1 MEERRLLIAVA
12 LSLLVLTAY
21 QMLFPPTP
29 APRPTPTP
37 AATPAPGSA
46 GRAPVAPHAP
56 GLAQP
61 SPAAT
66 PAPVPQVADERE
78 RRVEVRGPDVSAA
91 FSNRGA
97 RLVSWQLQRYSDG
110 RGRPEDMVQAVPTGA
125 RVLDVETGEPEV
137 DARLREALFL
147 ASSEVLQVAPSGETE
162 LRFEYSD
169 GSLAASKRLR
179 FQPRGYLIAL
189 EASVRRDGRELP
201 LRLSWG
207 PGVSNPSEAE
217 LEVRGAAQPNGV
229 ALATHGGVERFTPDK
244 LAAPV
249 ALPEVHWVGVESHY
263 FAALLVPPRS
273 QGGGLL
279 RAGAVLPRADGSA
292 QTAAEALV
300 ALPPGAGPAF
310 VYIGPKDYHVLAPL
324 GHDLRRVV
332 NVGDWIGPLVVPLM
346 SLLRWVHGFV
356 GNYGWSIVVLTVL
369 INLAMGPLRHYSI
382 ANGIKMAKLQPE
394 MKVIQERYRKVP
406 ALDPRRQQMQEE
418 IAALYARH
426 GMSMTTQLA
435 VGCVPILLTMPF
447 LFAFYRMLDV
457 SIDLRGADFLWIHDL
472 SQKDPLFITPVLMG
486 VSMLVMQRLTPSTM
500 DPAQQRMMMLM
511 PVVFMGM
518 FLWAPSGLNLYW
530 LVANLCAIV
539 QQAITLRM
547 LQQER
552 PASAKEKRHR

>member
-1 MEERRLLIAVA
+1 M
-12 LSLLVLTAY
+12 Y
-21 QMLFPPTP
+21 PPHR
-29 APRPTPTP
+29 APRPAPAPQATLPP
-37 AATPAPGSA
+37 AASDERAAAAPE
-46 GRAPVAPHAP
+46 RA
-56 GLAQP
+56 GLAARP
-61 SPAAT
+61 SPAPT
-66 PAPVPQVADERE
+66 PAPVPLVADERE
-78 RRVEVRGPDVSAA
+78 RRVEVRGPDVTAA

-97 RLVSWQLQRYSDG
+97 RLVSWQLERYRDG
-110 RGRPEDMVQAVPTGA
+110 RGRPEDMVQAVPQGA
-125 RVLDVETGEPEV
+125 RVLDIETGDPEV
-137 DARLREALFL
+137 DARLREVLFL
-147 ASSEVLQVAPSGETE
+147 ASSEALQIAPSGESE

-169 GSLAASKRLR
+169 GQLSASKRLR
-179 FQPRGYLIAL
+179 FQPRGYLLSL
-189 EASVRRDGRELP
+189 EASVRLDGRELP
-201 LRLSWG
+201 LRLGWG

-229 ALATHGGVERFTPDK
+229 ALATHGGIERLTPDK
-244 LAAPV
+244 LVSPL
-249 ALPEVHWVGVESHY
+249 ALPEVRWVGVESHY
-263 FAALLVPPRS
+263 FAALLVPPGS
-273 QGGGLL
+273 QGAALL
-279 RAGAVLPRADGSA
+279 RAGAVLPRADGTA
-292 QTAAEALV
+292 QAAAEALI
-300 ALPPGAGPAF
+300 ALQPGAGPAL
-310 VYIGPKDYHVLAPL
+310 VYVGPKDYHVLAPL
-324 GHDLRRVV
+324 RHDLRRVV

-346 SLLRWVHGFV
+346 SLLRWVYGFV

>member
-21 QMLFPPTP
+21 QMMFPPAP
-29 APRPTPTP
+29 APRPTPARAVSAP
-37 AATPAPGSA
+37 PSAADA
-46 GRAPVAPHAP
+46 R
-56 GLAQP
+56 P
-61 SPAAT
+61 SPPAEAARAAR
-66 PAPVPQVADERE
+66 PSPVPTVPPLPRVADERE
-78 RRVEVRGPDVSAA
+78 RRVEVRGPDVTAA

-97 RLVSWQLQRYSDG
+97 RLVSWQLERYRDG
-110 RGRPEDMVQAVPTGA
+110 RGRPEDMVQAVPQGA
-125 RVLDVETGEPEV
+125 RVLEVETGEPEI

-147 ASSEVLQVAPSGETE
+147 ASSEAVQVAPSGETE

-169 GSLAASKRLR
+169 GTLAASKRLR
-179 FQPRGYLIAL
+179 FQPRGYLISL
-189 EASVRRDGRELP
+189 EASVRQDGRELP
-201 LRLSWG
+201 LRLGWG
-207 PGVSNPSEAE
+207 PGVGNPSEAE
-217 LEVRGAAQPNGV
+217 LEVRGAAQPNAV
-229 ALATHGGVERFTPDK
+229 ALATHGGVERHTPDK
-244 LAAPV
+244 LVSPL
-249 ALPEVHWVGVESHY
+249 ALPEVHWAGVESHY

-273 QGGGLL
+273 QGAALL
-279 RAGAVLPRADGSA
+279 RAGAVLPRADGTA

-300 ALPPGAGPAF
+300 ALEPGAGPAF
-310 VYIGPKDYHVLAPL
+310 IYVGPKDYHLLAPL

-382 ANGIKMAKLQPE
+382 ANGFKMAKLQPE

-426 GMSMTTQLA
+426 GMSMSTQLA

-457 SIDLRGADFLWIHDL
+457 SIDLRGAGFLWIHDL

-486 VSMLVMQRLTPSTM
+486 VSMLVMQKLTPSTM
-500 DPAQQRMMMLM
+500 DPAQQRMMLLM

-518 FLWAPSGLNLYW
+518 FLWAPAGLNLYW
-530 LVANLCAIV
+530 LVANVCAIV
-539 QQAITLRM
+539 QQGITLR
-547 LQQER
+547 LLRHER
-552 PASAKEKRHR
+552 PAKEKRHR